1 MKYKAIIF
9 DLDGVICSTDKYHY
23 NAWKIIADEIGVE
36 FNETINNRLRGIGRM
51 ESLDIILE
59 SYRGK
64 LSVEEKI
71 KYTEKKNDYY
81 RQSLQKMSPED
92 LSQEVQDTLN
102 KVKAKGIKVAIGS
115 SSKNAKL
122 ILKQIGLEK
131 FFDAISD
138 GNNITHSKPNPEVF
152 LKASVYLGIA
162 HQSCLVVEDAEAG
175 LEAAY
180 AANMDCAAIGDA
192 TRYHLATY
200 NLNRFSDL
208 LLYL

>member
-1 MKYKAIIF
+1 MNYKAIIF
-9 DLDGVICSTDKYHY
+9 DLDGVICSTDQYHY
-23 NAWKIIADEIGVE
+23 HAWKIMADEIGVE

-71 KYTEKKNDYY
+71 NYTEKKNDYY

-102 KVKAKGIKVAIGS
+102 IVKAKDIKVAIGS

-152 LKASVYLGIA
+152 SKASDYLGIA
-162 HQSCLVVEDAEAG
+162 PQLCLVVEDAKAG

-200 NLNRFSDL
+200 NLNSFSDL

>member
-1 MKYKAIIF
+1 MNYKAIIF
-9 DLDGVICSTDKYHY
+9 DLDGVICSTDQYHY
-23 NAWKIIADEIGVE
+23 NAWKIMADEIGVE

-64 LSVEEKI
+64 LSAEEKI
-71 KYTEKKNDYY
+71 NCAEKKNDYY
-81 RQSLQKMSPED
+81 RQSLQKMSPDD

-102 KVKAKGIKVAIGS
+102 IIKAKDIKVAIGS

-122 ILKQIGLEK
+122 ILKQIGLGK

-152 LKASVYLGIA
+152 SKASDLLGIPP
-162 HQSCLVVEDAEAG
+162 QLCLVVEDAKAG
-175 LEAAY
+175 LKAAY

-200 NLNRFSDL
+200 NLNSFSDL

>member
-1 MKYKAIIF
+1 MNYKAIIF
-9 DLDGVICSTDKYHY
+9 DLDGVICSTDQYHY
-23 NAWKIIADEIGVE
+23 NAWKIMADEIGVE

-162 HQSCLVVEDAEAG
+162 PQSCLVVEDAKAG

>member
-1 MKYKAIIF
+1 MNYKAIIF
-9 DLDGVICSTDKYHY
+9 DLDGVICSTDQYHY
-23 NAWKIIADEIGVE
+23 HAWKIIADEIGVE

-162 HQSCLVVEDAEAG
+162 PQSCLVVEDAKAG

>member
-1 MKYKAIIF
+1 MNYKAIIF
-9 DLDGVICSTDKYHY
+9 DLDGVICSTDQYHY
-23 NAWKIIADEIGVE
+23 HAWKIMADEIGVE

-162 HQSCLVVEDAEAG
+162 PQSCLVVEDAKAG

-200 NLNRFSDL
+200 NLNSFSDL